1 MPDPIFNYA
10 GVNPFG
16 MNSPI
21 YADIDGD
28 GDLDAFAGDRF
39 YENIGSK
46 TDPKFSEPISQYQ
59 AFGLGLTSMTL
70 GGGAGFW
77 DIDGDGDLDAFT
89 GSYDESVLF
98 YENDGTSQKPSFAAA
113 VANPFGLDNNV
124 SGFGIVSSP
133 TLADIDGDG
142 DLDLIFGGGYFSQNT
157 GTAKNPVFDGSVAPL
172 PGITPAGFYS
182 TPTFVDIDGD
192 GDLDLFVQRDHYQFS
207 GVEFFRNIGTAS
219 NPLFYQDTPTRF
231 GLSDAGNY
239 VSLTFADIDGDG
251 DKDGF
256 IGISFFQNSGTAT
269 VAVNLPS
276 FSSFIWDTGIDNTTL
291 SFTPSA
297 TFVDIDGDGDM
308 DAFIGLGYAL
318 NEDPNSAN
326 SASGNVLFYKNI
338 GTKDHASFASAVKNP
353 FGLKDV
359 GKDAMPTFVDI
370 DGDHDMDAFISN
382 ADGNTL
388 FFKNTGTIT
397 NPTFAA
403 STTNPFGLVKASGGS
418 DAKFV
423 DIDGDGDSDA
433 FIGNLYFK
441 NIGTQTNA
449 KFSAPVI
456 DPFGL
461 GVSPDFLDIDR
472 DGDLDVI
479 SGETLFLN
487 EGDAANPKFPTG
499 GVYLSSL
506 NDSGYRLSLT
516 NHSFVDIDGDGDFD
530 TYTTFIS
537 DYPYP
542 SPFGGFDIN
551 NKAPNVT
558 NLATPEQYTKGTP
571 LNLQNIIVEDSDS
584 VDIITVT
591 LKLSNAAVGKLSTA
605 TSGTVTSTFNA
616 TTGTWTASG
625 KLANVNTLLANLQFI
640 PANNGTD
647 NFTVVATVSDNQAAP
662 LEATKSFKIPGSSL
676 LKATA
681 GNNILIGTTG
691 DDTVIYASA
700 TGPVT
705 VSLNIT
711 TAQNTVN
718 SGMDQL
724 IGIDNLI
731 GSKFNDKLTGDSDD
745 NVIQG
750 GAGND
755 TIRGWSGA
763 DTMLGGTGN
772 DTYYVENA
780 GDVVTEKFNAGTD
793 LVSSNLSYTLG
804 LNLEN
809 LTLTG
814 SNAINGVGNELNN
827 KLIGNAASNFLS
839 GDAGSDILSAGNGD
853 DYLNGGSGKDTL
865 TGGAGK
871 DTFYIGSKYAF
882 DTITDFNVTGG
893 DIIALENDVFTSLN
907 TGVLAN
913 EQFRAGSKALDS
925 DDFIIYNKTTGAIF
939 YDADGSGAGAA
950 LQVAKVG
957 IGLALT
963 NTDFVVY

>member
-1 MPDPIFNYA
+1 MPDPFFNN
-10 GVNPFG
+10 VVDNPFG
-16 MNSPI
+16 MDDPI
-21 YADIDGD
+21 YVDIDGDSDLDAFIGDKFYKNTGSKTNPVFAAPISKPFGLELPNIAYGLTFSDIDGD
-28 GDLDAFAGDRF
+28 GDLDAFAFTGTYEGQVLF
-39 YENIGSK
+39 YKNIG
-46 TDPKFSEPISQYQ
+46 TFSEPSF
-59 AFGLGLTSMTL
+59 AAALENPFGWSNALPLGPTLT
-70 GGGAGFW
+70 FV
-77 DIDGDGDLDAFT
+77 DIDGDGDLDMFS
-89 GSYDESVLF
+89 GSAYQ
-98 YENDGTSQKPSFAAA
+98 GTHFFK
-113 VANPFGLDNNV
+113 
-124 SGFGIVSSP
+124 
-133 TLADIDGDG
+133 
-142 DLDLIFGGGYFSQNT
+142 NT
-157 GTAKNPVFDGSVAPL
+157 GTATNPVFAKSVIDPF
-172 PGITPAGFYS
+172 GITSGPGYI

-192 GDLDLFVQRDHYQFS
+192 GDQDLFIQGETNYSSSRVD
-207 GVEFFRNIGTAS
+207 FFRNIGTAS

-231 GLSDAGNY
+231 GIPNGVIYENLI
-239 VSLTFADIDGDG
+239 FADIDGDR
-251 DKDGF
+251 DMDAF
-256 IGISFFQNSGTAT
+256 IGSQFYQNSGTA
-269 VAVNLPS
+269 VNLPN
-276 FSSFIWDTGIDNTTL
+276 FSIYMGGFGINDETL
-291 SFTPSA
+291 TWSPA
-297 TFVDIDGDGDM
+297 PAFVDIDGDGDM
-308 DAFIGLGYAL
+308 DAFIGLGYDGNDSPDA
-318 NEDPNSAN
+318 AT
-326 SASGNVLFYKNI
+326 GNVLFYKNI
-338 GTKDHASFASAVKNP
+338 GTKNHASFALAVKNP

-359 GKDAMPTFVDI
+359 GEDAMPTFVDI
-370 DGDHDMDAFISN
+370 DGDHDMDAFINN
-382 ADGNTL
+382 ATGNTL

-403 STTNPFGLVKASGGS
+403 PTTNPFGLAKVSGGS

-441 NIGTQTNA
+441 NTGTQTNP
-449 KFSAPVI
+449 KFSAPLTN
-456 DPFGL
+456 PFGL
-461 GVSPDFLDIDR
+461 GLSPDFLDIDR
-472 DGDLDVI
+472 DGDFDAI
-479 SGETLFLN
+479 SGDTLFLN
-487 EGDAANPKFPTG
+487 QGNAANPIFPVD
-499 GVYLSSL
+499 GVDLYGLPQG
-506 NDSGYRLSLT
+506 GYRISVT
-516 NHSFVDIDGDGDFD
+516 SRSFVDIDGDGDFD
-530 TYTTFIS
+530 TYTTSVYEYGGI
-537 DYPYP
+537 YPF
-542 SPFGGFDIN
+542 SNFFVN

-571 LNLQNIIVEDSDS
+571 LNLQNIIVEDSDN
-584 VDIITVT
+584 DNIAVT

-616 TTGTWTASG
+616 ITGTWTASG
-625 KLANVNTLLANLQFI
+625 QLANVNTLLANLQFI

-676 LKATA
+676 LNATA
-681 GNNILIGTTG
+681 GNNVLIGKTG
-691 DDTVIYASA
+691 NDTVTYASA

-763 DTMLGGTGN
+763 DAMLGGAGN

-804 LNLEN
+804 LHLEN

-814 SNAINGVGNELNN
+814 PNAIDGVGNELNN
-827 KLIGNAASNFLS
+827 KLIGNAANNSLR

-853 DYLNGGSGKDTL
+853 DYLDGGSGKDTL

-871 DTFYIGSKYAF
+871 DTFFIGSKDAF

-893 DIIALENDVFTSLN
+893 DIIELNDDVFTSL
-907 TGVLAN
+907 GWGDLAN
-913 EQFRAGSKALDS
+913 EQFRVGSKALDS

-950 LQVAKVG
+950 LQIAKVG

>member
-1 MPDPIFNYA
+1 MPDPIFNNA
-10 GVNPFG
+10 VANPFG
-16 MNSPI
+16 MDDPI
-21 YADIDGD
+21 YVDIDGD
-28 GDLDAFAGDRF
+28 SDLDAFIGDKF
-39 YENIGSK
+39 YKNTGSK
-46 TDPKFSEPISQYQ
+46 TEPIFAAPISK
-59 AFGLGLTSMTL
+59 AFGLGLPHMSL
-70 GGGAGFW
+70 GGGSAFS

-89 GSYDESVLF
+89 GTYEGQVLF
-98 YENDGTSQKPSFAAA
+98 YRNTGTFSKPSFAAA
-113 VANPFGLDNNV
+113 LENPFGL
-124 SGFGIVSSP
+124 SGTSASSAP
-133 TLADIDGDG
+133 TFVDIDGDG
-142 DLDLIFGGGYFSQNT
+142 DLDMFSGSGYQGTHFFKNT
-157 GTAKNPVFDGSVAPL
+157 GTATNPVFAKPVIDPF
-172 PGITPAGFYS
+172 GITSSRGYS

-192 GDLDLFVQRDHYQFS
+192 GDLDLFIQNDHYLFS
-207 GVEFFRNIGTAS
+207 GTSFFRNIGTDS
-219 NPLFYQDTPTRF
+219 NPFFYQDTPTRF
-231 GLSDAGNY
+231 GIPGDNY
-239 VSLTFADIDGDG
+239 VNLTFADIDGD
-251 DKDGF
+251 DDMDAF
-256 IGISFFQNSGTAT
+256 IGSQFYQNSDT
-269 VAVNLPS
+269 AVNLPD
-276 FSSFIWDTGIDNTTL
+276 FSTYVSDFGINDETL
-291 SFTPSA
+291 TWSPA
-297 TFVDIDGDGDM
+297 PAFVDIDGDGDM
-308 DAFIGLGYAL
+308 DAFIGLGYDG
-318 NEDPNSAN
+318 NDPNSPDA
-326 SASGNVLFYKNI
+326 ATGNVLFYKNI
-338 GTKDHASFASAVKNP
+338 GTKNQASFAPAVKNP

-382 ADGNTL
+382 AAGNTL

-403 STTNPFGLVKASGGS
+403 PTTNPFGLVKVSGGS

-441 NIGTQTNA
+441 NIGTQTNP
-449 KFSAPVI
+449 KFSAPLTN
-456 DPFGL
+456 PFGL
-461 GVSPDFLDIDR
+461 GLSPDFLDIDR
-472 DGDLDVI
+472 DGDFDAI
-479 SGETLFLN
+479 SGNTLFLN
-487 EGDAANPKFPTG
+487 QGNAANPVFPVD
-499 GVYLSSL
+499 GVDLYGLPQG
-506 NDSGYRLSLT
+506 GYRISVT
-516 NHSFVDIDGDGDFD
+516 SRSFVDIDGDGDFD
-530 TYTTFIS
+530 TYTTSI
-537 DYPYP
+537 YEYGGIYL
-542 SPFGGFDIN
+542 FGNFFFN

-571 LNLQNIIVEDSDS
+571 LNLQNIIVEDSDN
-584 VDIITVT
+584 DNIAVT

-662 LEATKSFKIPGSSL
+662 LVATKSFKIPGSSL

-681 GNNILIGTTG
+681 GNDILIGTTG
-691 DDTVIYASA
+691 DDTVTYASA

-763 DTMLGGTGN
+763 DAMLGGIGN

-804 LNLEN
+804 LHLEN

-814 SNAINGVGNELNN
+814 PNAIDGVGNGLNN
-827 KLIGNAASNFLS
+827 KLIGNAANNFLS
-839 GDAGSDILSAGNGD
+839 GDAGSDILSAGSGD

-871 DTFYIGSKYAF
+871 DTFFIGSKDAF

-893 DIIALENDVFTSLN
+893 DIIELDDDVFTSL
-907 TGVLAN
+907 GWGDLAN
-913 EQFRAGSKALDS
+913 EQFRVGSKALDS

-950 LQVAKVG
+950 LQIAKVG